1 MNIDWSAQF
10 RRVLRILRTSIV
22 PALALG
28 YTAFYSIYP
37 SATFP
42 VSSDASFGWILL
54 VLLTASVVGGMQAEY
69 LQEALVAAVA
79 ALPLGFALA
88 VLLAFTP
95 GFAGLYLLEPSAV
108 PFFIA
113 HFAIL
118 VLVLSF
124 PVNLLGA
131 VIGQLIRDRFRA
143 SRAPNRLSR

>member
-1 MNIDWSAQF
+1 MNIDWWAQF
-10 RRVLRILRTSIV
+10 RRVLRILRISLV

-42 VSSDASFGWILL
+42 VSSDASFSWILL
-54 VLLTASVVGGMQAEY
+54 VLFAASIAGGIQAEY
-69 LQEALVAAVA
+69 LQEALVAGVA
-79 ALPLGFALA
+79 ALRLGFALA

-95 GFAGLYLLEPSAV
+95 GLAGLYLLEPSAV

>member
-1 MNIDWSAQF
+1 
-10 RRVLRILRTSIV
+10 V

-28 YTAFYSIYP
+28 YTAFYSIFP

-42 VSSDASFGWILL
+42 VSSDASFAWILL
-54 VLLTASVVGGMQAEY
+54 VLFTASVVGGMQAEY

-79 ALPLGFALA
+79 ALPLGFAVA
-88 VLLAFTP
+88 VLLAFSP

-108 PFFIA
+108 PFFMA
-113 HFAIL
+113 HYAVL

-131 VIGQLIRDRFRA
+131 VIGQLVRDRFRA
-143 SRAPNRLSR
+143 SRVPNRLSP